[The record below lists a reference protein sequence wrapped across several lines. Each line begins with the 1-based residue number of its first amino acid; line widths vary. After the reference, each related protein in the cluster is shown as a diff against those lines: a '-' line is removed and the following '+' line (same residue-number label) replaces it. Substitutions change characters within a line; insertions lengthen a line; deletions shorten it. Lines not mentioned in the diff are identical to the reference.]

1 MDYNPDQVTNLHP
14 ALLLTA
20 LIITGFLKNAL
31 HVAQTIA
38 THYDN
43 LKVTRDAPVGAI
55 KASYRKLSQ
64 KYHPDR
70 NPDPGALEIMKLIN
84 QAWDVLSDPERRAR
98 HDRAIAA
105 LERRTAAQAAPAK
118 PSPPKPAKPTNFP
131 DQDWVRVAAILG
143 LFFALLFAVYQFAK
157 SGADD
162 DDLEEQVLTSTQPAQ
177 EEWAAHAPPSDRPAH
192 GYLMTSVQDASPGIA
207 MVDIDNTAGLHDA
220 EVRLFRAERAARSVF
235 VHRGKRFVV
244 ENLAPG
250 TYVVKY
256 KVVAEGKVLAYQER
270 EVFQPQR
277 DKFIKL
283 KLKLFDKSA
292 RSIAEHQF

>member
-1 MDYNPDQVTNLHP
+1 
-14 ALLLTA
+14 
-20 LIITGFLKNAL
+20 
-31 HVAQTIA
+31 VAQTIA

-43 LKVTRDAPVGAI
+43 LKVRRDAPVGAI

-105 LERRTAAQAAPAK
+105 LERRASPPPAPAAAPPVRK
-118 PSPPKPAKPTNFP
+118 DRLL
-131 DQDWVRVAAILG
+131 DQDWVRVAGMLG
-143 LFFALLFAVYQFAK
+143 FLFALLFAVFQLA
-157 SGADD
+157 GPDGDD
-162 DDLEEQVLTSTQPAQ
+162 DADALTVVQQAPQALPSAAEPA
-177 EEWAAHAPPSDRPAH
+177 DRVPH
-192 GYLMTSVQDASPGIA
+192 GYLLSSAQDASPGIA
-207 MVDIDNTAGLHDA
+207 AVDIDNTAGLHDA
-220 EVRLFRAERAARSVF
+220 EVRLFRGGRAARSMF
-235 VHRGKRFVV
+235 VHRGQRFVV

-256 KVVAEGKVLAYQER
+256 KMIVDGKVLAYQER
-270 EVFQPQR
+270 DVFQPQR

-283 KLKLFDKSA
+283 KLRLYDVAGSRKSA
-292 RSIAEHQF
+292 DVIAADRF